1 MDTPFQTFGEQYEQ
15 SDYILRDTSS
25 SNKTFNTKDSV
36 EKKNSSM
43 MIEEVSHPYNEMYN
57 LRNTVASLIKELAS
71 QKSIIED
78 LKKTVK
84 ANTKTI
90 DDVLYRC
97 DDTEERVKSIESDF
111 IVLYDDIS
119 TAQDIVQQMNIKK
132 EHDMNEYDD

>member
-78 LKKTVK
+78 LKKEK
-84 ANTKTI
+84 
-90 DDVLYRC
+90 L
-97 DDTEERVKSIESDF
+97 
-111 IVLYDDIS
+111 L
-119 TAQDIVQQMNIKK
+119 
-132 EHDMNEYDD
+132 